1 MALKKK
7 KGESKQAF
15 MRRCVSEERNNG
27 TSDAKAMSNCAGQW
41 KAEMADADN
50 DMIRLFSANPV
61 SIFEA
66 EGDAQKADD
75 GPRRFGMLAYTGKVI
90 ESYWWRLVIDL
101 KGISCKAEF
110 PALREHERGRIVG
123 TCDEWKIDVNGL
135 HVMGRF
141 STVTADAA
149 EVLGLADKDKFPWQT
164 SVGIW
169 ATETD
174 FLEAG
179 KSRKVNGQTVDG
191 PCEIWTKSDVR
202 ECSFVSLGAD
212 DDTAA
217 IVMSDELAG
226 NHTEDPMNKNLRA
239 MLVRMGMPKDATDEA
254 ALAFLHAMG
263 ERGRTLAASFENEPE
278 TTPTGDGGVPG
289 AQLAAPG
296 GGPAPAP
303 APASLGAPGQPGA
316 PTQPDVDARISAA
329 LKAEN
334 DRRDGIKAFTRKLGL
349 PVELSDEHEQ
359 KGTTLAAFKEIAMEK
374 HLAANPRVG
383 GFDMGADESDK
394 FRSLAAEGV
403 YLRAGGKVEKPQEGA
418 REFRG
423 MSMINMA
430 RLCLERA
437 GKSVRGLS
445 DAEVAKMIMQPS
457 LRLTAP
463 SVSDFASVFMDV
475 ANKRLLAAYTEAP
488 ATWRPWVNVVTASD
502 FKTMYGISL
511 SEAPDVALVNELG
524 EYKETTLSESQ
535 ESYAV
540 GKYGMIMGLSWEMIV
555 NDDLRAF
562 ARLPQLMGASVRRK
576 QADVIYALLTSNP
589 TMNDGTALFA
599 TTRGNLEDTT
609 ADKTAPTSASLS
621 AARTA
626 MRKFEGPKGAVLD
639 IQPRTILIPLE
650 LETSTE
656 ILLRSAA
663 LPQAEMSAGV
673 HNPWA
678 NRLQPIAEP
687 RLSANSTTAWYVV
700 GDPSQV
706 DTIEVAFLDGRE
718 EPEVFEDEKF
728 EVDAI
733 RYKVR
738 NVFGAGVMNWRGFFK
753 NPGA

>member
-1 MALKKK
+1 MGKKK
-7 KGESKQAF
+7 KGESKQSF
-15 MRRCVSEERNNG
+15 LRRCVAEQRAAG
-27 TSDAKAMSNCAGQW
+27 ASDVKAMSTCAGQW
-41 KAEMADADN
+41 KAEMADADEGFV
-50 DMIRLFSANPV
+50 RLRGTV
-61 SIFEA
+61 SILA
-66 EGDAQKADD
+66 ADD
-75 GPRRFGMLAYTGKVI
+75 APDATDTADKPRRFAMLAYTGKI
-90 ESYWWRLVIDL
+90 IDWGWWRFIIDL
-101 KGISCKAEF
+101 KGISAKAEF
-110 PALREHERGRIVG
+110 PALREHERDRVVG
-123 TCDEWKIDVNGL
+123 TNDEWKTDANGL

-141 STVTADAA
+141 SKVTADAL
-149 EVLGLADKDKFPWQT
+149 EVLGLAEEGFPWQT

-169 ATETD
+169 PVETE

-202 ECSFVSLGAD
+202 EVSFVSLGAD

-217 IVMSDELAG
+217 IVMTGDAA
-226 NHTEDPMNKNLRA
+226 NHTEDVMNKKLRA
-239 MLVRMGMPKDATDEA
+239 MLVRMGLKKDATESEA
-254 ALAFLHAMG
+254 QAFLAAMG
-263 ERGRTLAASFENEPE
+263 ERGKALSASFDNEPGDDA
-278 TTPTGDGGVPG
+278 TPNGDGGHPG
-289 AQLAAPG
+289 VQLAAPG

-303 APASLGAPGQPGA
+303 APASLGAPGNPA
-316 PTQPDVDARISAA
+316 PVDVDASVRAA

-349 PVELSDEHEQ
+349 PVELGDEHEQ
-359 KGTTLAAFKEIAMEK
+359 KGTSLAAYKEIAMDK
-374 HLAANPRVG
+374 ALAANPRLA
-383 GFDMGADESDK
+383 GFESGTDESDK
-394 FRSLAAEGV
+394 FRPLAAEGI
-403 YLRAGGKVEKPQEGA
+403 YLRAGGKVEKPQDGA

-423 MSMINMA
+423 MSMIGLA

-437 GKSVRGLS
+437 GKTVRGLS
-445 DAEVAKMIMQPS
+445 DAEVAKMIMQPN

-475 ANKRLLAAYTEAP
+475 ANKRLLAAYNEAP
-488 ATWRPWVNVVTASD
+488 ATWRSWVNVVTASD

-511 SEAPDVALVNELG
+511 SEAPTVALVNELG
-524 EYKETTLSESQ
+524 EYKETKLSDSQ
-535 ESYAV
+535 ESYTV

-589 TMNDGTALFA
+589 TMNDNKALFHA
-599 TTRGNLEDTT
+599 DRGNLEGTT
-609 ADKTAPTSASLS
+609 KTAPTSASLS

-626 MRKFEGPKGAVLD
+626 MRKFKGPKGAVLD

-687 RLSANSTTAWYVV
+687 RLSANSATAWYVV
-700 GDPSQV
+700 GDPSQI

-738 NVFGAGVMNWRGFFK
+738 NVFGAGVMNWRGFYK